1 LRCGLLRQRYSIFF
15 AAFGRLIE
23 KEKNNYPG
31 AQLFRQTS
39 EPVNKVIRR
48 HRLPVNGERMM
59 PMQKSLKTLAVA
71 TLMAL
76 SVPVSS
82 AFAALQVGEKAP
94 DFKLEAALAGK
105 ATTFSLQQAL
115 QKGPVVLYFFPAA
128 FSAGC
133 TLEAHDFAEATDEFK
148 KQGATVI
155 GVTAGNTDQIAKF
168 SQLECRDKF
177 TVAADPGA
185 KVAAEYKSTMEMKG
199 QKLSDRTS
207 YVIAPDGKILLSYTD
222 KNPDAHIEKAMD
234 AVKKYR
240 QANPA

>member
-1 LRCGLLRQRYSIFF
+1 
-15 AAFGRLIE
+15 
-23 KEKNNYPG
+23 
-31 AQLFRQTS
+31 
-39 EPVNKVIRR
+39 
-48 HRLPVNGERMM
+48 M

-82 AFAALQVGEKAP
+82 AFAALQVGEQAP